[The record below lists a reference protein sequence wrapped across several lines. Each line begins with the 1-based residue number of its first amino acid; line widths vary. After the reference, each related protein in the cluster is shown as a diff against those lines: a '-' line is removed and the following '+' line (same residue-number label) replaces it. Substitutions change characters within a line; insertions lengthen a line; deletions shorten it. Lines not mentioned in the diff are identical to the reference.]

1 MLLTSTKNPVVQSA
15 KALLTA
21 KGRREQDAFL
31 CDGEHM
37 TGEALRAC
45 PEKVSALFVED
56 GQQERFAPLL
66 ALARQTEC
74 AVYEVSAA
82 VLETISQVKTPQG
95 IAAVCGLPKPCP
107 LERQGQK
114 LLLMENVQDPGN
126 VGTVLRTAAALGT
139 ELVVL
144 LGDCADPYNPKTVR
158 AAMGALFRQ
167 RLWETDLSTLCAKL
181 REWELPLCGA
191 ALRAESVDVKC
202 VSLRRAAIAVGN
214 EGRGLTDA
222 LLEKCDTKII
232 LPMTPGS
239 ESLNAA
245 VAASILMWEMWTQR
259 G

>member
-37 TGEALRAC
+37 TGEALRVC

-95 IAAVCGLPKPCP
+95 IAAV
-107 LERQGQK
+107 
-114 LLLMENVQDPGN
+114 
-126 VGTVLRTAAALGT
+126 
-139 ELVVL
+139 
-144 LGDCADPYNPKTVR
+144 
-158 AAMGALFRQ
+158 
-167 RLWETDLSTLCAKL
+167 
-181 REWELPLCGA
+181 
-191 ALRAESVDVKC
+191 
-202 VSLRRAAIAVGN
+202 
-214 EGRGLTDA
+214 
-222 LLEKCDTKII
+222 
-232 LPMTPGS
+232 
-239 ESLNAA
+239 
-245 VAASILMWEMWTQR
+245 
-259 G
+259 

>member
-114 LLLMENVQDPGN
+114 LLLMENVQLFKSGN
-126 VGTVLRTAAALGT
+126 MVDARIGAGVGSKHQSIRQAHGHTVGHCGYSRIIAAAPAG
-139 ELVVL
+139 
-144 LGDCADPYNPKTVR
+144 CVR
-158 AAMGALFRQ
+158 ALQ
-167 RLWETDLSTLCAKL
+167 R
-181 REWELPLCGA
+181 
-191 ALRAESVDVKC
+191 
-202 VSLRRAAIAVGN
+202 
-214 EGRGLTDA
+214 
-222 LLEKCDTKII
+222 
-232 LPMTPGS
+232 
-239 ESLNAA
+239 
-245 VAASILMWEMWTQR
+245 
-259 G
+259 

>member
-95 IAAVCGLPKPCP
+95 IAAVCGLPKSCP

-126 VGTVLRTAAALGT
+126 VGTILRTLDAAGFD
-139 ELVVL
+139 
-144 LGDCADPYNPKTVR
+144 GC
-158 AAMGALFRQ
+158 
-167 RLWETDLSTLCAKL
+167 
-181 REWELPLCGA
+181 
-191 ALRAESVDVKC
+191 
-202 VSLRRAAIAVGN
+202 
-214 EGRGLTDA
+214 
-222 LLEKCDTKII
+222 I
-232 LPMTPGS
+232 LTPG
-239 ESLNAA
+239 
-245 VAASILMWEMWTQR
+245 
-259 G
+259 